1 MKKLMTI
8 LCLLCFAGCAYAEM
22 YEIPGSRVETTEEV
36 KVEQDN
42 TKQVSDKKL
51 NAKGFGVTETI
62 ILQTLTGISGKFLS
76 GQVLF
81 KQTFKYALRICRVS
95 KTYFFKSS
103 IAMLF
108 CIAIVIC

>member
-42 TKQVSDKKL
+42 TKQVSDTKVKRKRIIRHKD
-51 NAKGFGVTETI
+51 NNPTNTYWNFGKVPFW
-62 ILQTLTGISGKFLS
+62 TG
-76 GQVLF
+76 
-81 KQTFKYALRICRVS
+81 
-95 KTYFFKSS
+95 S
-103 IAMLF
+103 I
-108 CIAIVIC
+108 